1 MTKEQF
7 ANEVYKDAS
16 LYFGGIDISEQD
28 VESLK
33 KSAKINVIVNGKHL
47 FAVIEN
53 PDNNDEIAVFNLF
66 NDNIIETKF
75 VKYNDFINSNSKIL
89 TAIAKYYEDILNKK
103 YDNLEKYEKDI
114 PNEYKLINVSTILKP
129 PTD

>member
-7 ANEVYKDAS
+7 VNEVYIDAS
-16 LYFGGIDISEQD
+16 LYFGGIDID
-28 VESLK
+28 KRDIESLK
-33 KSAKINVIVNGKHL
+33 RNAKINVIVNGKHM
-47 FAVIEN
+47 FAVIKN

-66 NDNIIETKF
+66 NDDIIETKF

-89 TAIAKYYEDILNKK
+89 TAIAKYYDDILNKK
-103 YDNLEKYEKDI
+103 YDDLEKYENDI
-114 PNEYKLINVSTILKP
+114 PNEYKMINVSTILKP